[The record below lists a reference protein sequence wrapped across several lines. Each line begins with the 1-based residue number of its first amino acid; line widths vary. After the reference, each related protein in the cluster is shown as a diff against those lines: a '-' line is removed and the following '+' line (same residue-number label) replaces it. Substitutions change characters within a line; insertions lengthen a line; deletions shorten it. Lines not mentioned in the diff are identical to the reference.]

1 MARLLK
7 ALDLFCCAGGA
18 GYGYHMAGFQVTGVD
33 ISPQPN
39 YPFPFVQGDALA
51 YLADHGAEFDL
62 IHASPPCQAYS
73 PLNAYNH
80 KVYPD
85 LISPI
90 RPLLQATGRPYVI
103 ENVEAARPELLD
115 PVMLCGPM
123 FGLRMY
129 RHRLFETGNGLVLP
143 QLEHPEHVALCSR
156 NGYVP
161 TPARPFMTIT
171 GGKHSRA
178 WLEAAKVAMGMPWVR
193 TIREVCE
200 AIPPAYTEFIGG
212 QAVAQIRG
220 RVAA

>member
-1 MARLLK
+1 LARPLK
-7 ALDLFCCAGGA
+7 ALDLFSCAGGA
-18 GYGYHMAGFQVTGVD
+18 GYGYHLAGFQVTGVD
-33 ISPQPN
+33 INPQPN
-39 YPFPFVQGDALA
+39 YPFQFVQADALE
-51 YLADHGAEFDL
+51 YVADHGAEFDL

-103 ENVEAARPELLD
+103 ENVEAARSELLD

-129 RHRLFETGNGLVLP
+129 RHRLFETGGGLDLP
-143 QLEHPEHVALCSR
+143 QLEHPAHTALCVR
-156 NGYVP
+156 NGYLP
-161 TPARPFMTIT
+161 TPERPFMSIH

-178 WLEAAKVAMGMPWVR
+178 WLEAAKVAMGTPWVR

-200 AIPPAYTEFIGG
+200 AIPPAYTEYIGG
-212 QAVAQIRG
+212 HAVAQIRG
-220 RVAA
+220 QVAA